1 MRANLTSHCGVA
13 CGVEMA
19 RAYKK
24 LTDRFIRSVTE
35 AGRYADGGGLYLVVD
50 RNGTKRWALLITV
63 RGRRRELGLGGFR
76 SLTLPEARQK
86 AEEARK
92 ALERGDDP
100 KRTKE
105 PPPAFSEA
113 AKAMIAVIAPGF
125 RGRDTEAHWTRSLTV
140 YAKDIANVPVD
151 LITTDDVVRVVRPH
165 WTARPET
172 GRKLRQRIE
181 ALLDYCAVK
190 GWRDAE
196 LKNPARFK
204 GHLAKLLPRQ
214 TKRPVHHRAISYE
227 DAPAFMERLGARTSM
242 SARALEWTIF
252 TAAREGMTRHTV
264 WGDVRDGLWIIPAN
278 RMKED
283 SQGEF
288 RCPLA
293 PQALAVLDAV
303 RLKGQKTTDLIF
315 PGAKPGATM
324 SDQTMDAL
332 LDRMGVNAT
341 PHGFRSTFRD
351 WAGDMTDHPREVA
364 EAALAHAV
372 GDDVERAYRR
382 GDALRKR
389 RQLMLDW
396 ADYLRPR
403 PPQEGE
409 EALPGE

>member
-1 MRANLTSHCGVA
+1 MRANLTLRCGVK
-13 CGVEMA
+13 CGVPVA

-24 LTDRFIRSVTE
+24 LTDRFVQT
-35 AGRYADGGGLYLVVD
+35 AKTPGRYADGGGLYLVVD
-50 RNGTKRWALLITV
+50 RNESKRWALLLTV

-92 ALERGDDP
+92 AIERGDDP
-100 KRTKE
+100 KKTKE
-105 PPPAFSEA
+105 PPPTFSEA
-113 AKAMIAVIAPGF
+113 AKAMIAEMAPGW
-125 RGRDTEAHWTRSLTV
+125 RGRDTAAHWTRSLIT
-140 YAKDIANVPVD
+140 YAKDIAGVPVD
-151 LITTDDVVRVVRPH
+151 LITTDDVLDVVKPH
-165 WTARPET
+165 WTKRPET

-181 ALLDYCAVK
+181 ALLDYSAVK
-190 GWRDAE
+190 GWRDGE

-214 TKRPVHHRAISYE
+214 TKRPVHHRAIPYD
-227 DAPAFMERLGARTSM
+227 DAPAFMQKLAERGSM

-264 WGDVRDGLWIIPAN
+264 WGDVRAGLWIIPAE

-283 SQGEF
+283 ARGEF
-288 RCPLA
+288 RCPLT
-293 PQALAVLDAV
+293 PQALAVLETV
-303 RLKGQKTTDLIF
+303 RLKGQKPTDLIF
-315 PGAKPGATM
+315 PGAKAGRPM

-332 LDRMGVNAT
+332 LDRMGIDAT

-351 WAGDMTDHPREVA
+351 WAGDMTEHPREVA

-389 RQLMLDW
+389 RLLMQDW

-403 PPQEGE
+403 QLPEGE
-409 EALPGE
+409 QAPPEE

>member
-1 MRANLTSHCGVA
+1 VKS
-13 CGVEMA
+13 GVEVA

-24 LTDRFIRSVTE
+24 LTERFIATAKVP
-35 AGRYADGGGLYLVVD
+35 GRYADGGGLYLIVD
-50 RNGTKRWALLITV
+50 KNEAKRWALLITV
-63 RGRRRELGLGGFR
+63 RGRRREMGLGGFR

-92 ALERGDDP
+92 AIERGDDP
-100 KRTKE
+100 KAAKE

-113 AKAMIAVIAPGF
+113 AKIMIAEMAPGW
-125 RGRDTEAHWTRSLTV
+125 RGRDTESHWTRSLTG

-151 LITTDDVVRVVRPH
+151 LISTDDVVRVVKAH
-165 WTARPET
+165 WTKRPET

-181 ALLDYCAVK
+181 ALLDYAAVK
-190 GWRDAE
+190 GWRDGE

-214 TKRPVHHRAISYE
+214 TKRPVHHRAIPYDE
-227 DAPAFMERLGARTSM
+227 APALMAELAGRTSM

-252 TAAREGMTRHTV
+252 TAAREGMTRHTI
-264 WGDVRDGLWIIPAN
+264 WSDVKADLWVIPAS

-283 SQGEF
+283 DRGDF
-288 RCPLA
+288 RCPLT
-293 PQALAVLDAV
+293 PQALAVLEAV
-303 RLKGQKTTDLIF
+303 RMKGQKPSDLIF
-315 PGAKPGATM
+315 PGAKAGRPM

-332 LDRMGVNAT
+332 LDRMKVDAT

-382 GDALRKR
+382 GDALKKR
-389 RQLMLDW
+389 RLLMQDW
-396 ADYLRPR
+396 ADYLRPPTAAEAA
-403 PPQEGE
+403 PPE
-409 EALPGE
+409 E